1 MTAKQY
7 KPIIQKVLKD
17 GRKFASQDEFVN
29 YLIAKMEEWEEMF
42 SLAVESMGNVTQPPA
57 QEKGYTPLIIAPS
70 EAAPAVSSRRE
81 EDASARFGAQPA
93 ATDLFAEHF
102 SKQEVFD
109 YYQRELPKRIEVKP
123 PKCDKPIVLEKR
135 VTKSPGDDKMEMRRG
150 GTYMTNVRITY
161 ALPEADRDHGEC
173 VTEYACTTDT
183 SLDADAMMK
192 KIVEQANSIY
202 SSVQNKVPPRF
213 AIPPPAALTVPGI
226 EASREEILASNA
238 FGAAQ
243 TDMLGPDGN
252 GMDLEAI
259 KAWGLPSA
267 PEAAK
272 NYGK

>member
-1 MTAKQY
+1 VIAKQY
-7 KPIIQKVLKD
+7 RPIILKVIKD
-17 GRKFASQDEFVN
+17 GKRFGSPEEFVDH
-29 YLIAKMEEWEEMF
+29 LIAKMGDFEEMF
-42 SLAVESMGNVTQPPA
+42 SLAVESMGNVTQAPA
-57 QEKGYTPLIIAPS
+57 QEKGYTPLIITPS
-70 EAAPAVSSRRE
+70 EAAPVTSSRRE

-93 ATDLFAEHF
+93 TTDLFPEHF

-135 VTKSPGDDKMEMRRG
+135 ITRSPGDDKMEMRRG

-161 ALPEADRDHGEC
+161 AMQGADPATGEC
-173 VTEYACTTDT
+173 VTEYAYTTDT

-192 KIVEQANSIY
+192 KIVEQANAIY
-202 SSVQNKVPPRF
+202 SSVQNKVPPHF
-213 AIPPPAALTVPGI
+213 AIPPPAVLTVPDI
-226 EASREEILASNA
+226 NASRGEILASNA

-272 NYGK
+272 NYGG